1 MSIVRQ
7 DAWTNDEDLVLAE
20 VVLRHI
26 REGSTQLAAFDE
38 VGERLSRTSAA
49 CGFRW
54 NSSIR
59 KKYEAAI
66 AIAKKQRKNLKK
78 TKFEDESKN
87 SQFELATE
95 ITEDVKPKLEIVKE
109 VVPIAEKPQV
119 TIDNVIEF
127 LVAKRE
133 ELTSNNNLVSKNEEM
148 LETIVALTAEN
159 ERLVKELSA
168 LQNNFEVI
176 KNDYKLLI
184 DIMDRA
190 KQMSVA
196 SN

>member
-78 TKFEDESKN
+78 TKLDDVQKG
-87 SQFELATE
+87 SQLETAIEPQVLE
-95 ITEDVKPKLEIVKE
+95 PKLKIE
-109 VVPIAEKPQV
+109 QSTSNDTL
-119 TIDNVIEF
+119 TIDNVIAF
-127 LVAKRE
+127 LVAQKDAIKANSNLLQE
-133 ELTSNNNLVSKNEEM
+133 NSELLQKVNYLQDQNEQ
-148 LETIVALTAEN
+148 LT
-159 ERLVKELSA
+159 KQLSA
-168 LQNNFEVI
+168 LQDNYDVM
-176 KNDYKLLI
+176 KQDYKLLI

-190 KQMSVA
+190 KQLSV
-196 SN
+196 SKG

>member
-66 AIAKKQRKNLKK
+66 AIAKKQRKSLKK
-78 TKFEDESKN
+78 TKLDDIDKGAPVEIAS
-87 SQFELATE
+87 ELTGE
-95 ITEDVKPKLEIVKE
+95 IKPKLEIVK
-109 VVPIAEKPQV
+109 ASNSHAL
-119 TIDNVIEF
+119 TIDHVIEF
-127 LVAKRE
+127 LTSQKE
-133 ELTSNNNLVSKNEEM
+133 MLSSNNNILSKNNE
-148 LETIVALTAEN
+148 LTETVEQLTKEN
-159 ERLVKELSA
+159 NRLVKELST
-168 LQNNFEVI
+168 LQNNYDVM
-176 KNDYKLLI
+176 KQDYRMLI

-196 SN
+196 KN

>member
-7 DAWTNDEDLVLAE
+7 DAWTNDEDLILAE

-54 NSSIR
+54 NSTIR

-78 TKFEDESKN
+78 TKLDNASESAPIDIDELIPKVEGREANVEPSLQLNFDVVIDFLISQKEILSSK
-87 SQFELATE
+87 S
-95 ITEDVKPKLEIVKE
+95 
-109 VVPIAEKPQV
+109 
-119 TIDNVIEF
+119 
-127 LVAKRE
+127 
-133 ELTSNNNLVSKNEEM
+133 NLVSSNNELTEK
-148 LETIVALTAEN
+148 IVELTEEN
-159 ERLVKELSA
+159 EKLRNELMLLKDSYA
-168 LQNNFEVI
+168 GMKQ
-176 KNDYKLLI
+176 DYQLLI

-190 KQMSVA
+190 KQMSIA
-196 SN
+196 NG

>member
-59 KKYEAAI
+59 KKYDAAI

-78 TKFEDESKN
+78 TKLDDPPKGSPV
-87 SQFELATE
+87 ELANE
-95 ITEDVKPKLEIVKE
+95 ISEEIKPKLEIVKQDL
-109 VVPIAEKPQV
+109 PNAHAL
-119 TIDNVIEF
+119 TIDDVIEF
-127 LVAKRE
+127 LVSQKEDFASNSNLMTENK
-133 ELTSNNNLVSKNEEM
+133 ELTKK
-148 LETIVALTAEN
+148 LTQLTNEN
-159 ERLVKELSA
+159 EKLVKELS
-168 LQNNFEVI
+168 LLKNNYDVI
-176 KNDYKLLI
+176 KQDYKLLI
-184 DIMDRA
+184 EIMDRA
-190 KQMSVA
+190 KQL
-196 SN
+196 N

>member
-66 AIAKKQRKNLKK
+66 TIAKKQRKNLKK
-78 TKFEDESKN
+78 TKLDDAPKGSPV
-87 SQFELATE
+87 ELTSE
-95 ITEDVKPKLEIVKE
+95 ITEEITPNFEIVRE
-109 VVPIAEKPQV
+109 DVPKSEPL
-119 TIDNVIEF
+119 TIETVIEF
-127 LVAKRE
+127 LLTKKEALASNESLIHKNK
-133 ELTSNNNLVSKNEEM
+133 ELTEKTNE
-148 LETIVALTAEN
+148 LINEN
-159 ERLVKELSA
+159 EKLLKELTE
-168 LQNNFEVI
+168 LQNNYNI
-176 KNDYKLLI
+176 MKQDYKLLI

-196 SN
+196 KS

>member
-66 AIAKKQRKNLKK
+66 AIAKKQRKSLKK
-78 TKFEDESKN
+78 TKLDDIAKGAPVEIAS
-87 SQFELATE
+87 E
-95 ITEDVKPKLEIVKE
+95 ITEDIKPKLEIVKE
-109 VVPIAEKPQV
+109 YNSQTL
-119 TIDNVIEF
+119 TIDHVIEF
-127 LVAKRE
+127 LNSQKE
-133 ELTSNNNLVSKNEEM
+133 MLSSNKNIVSKNNE
-148 LETIVALTAEN
+148 LTETVEQLTKEN
-159 ERLVKELSA
+159 NRLVKELST
-168 LQNNFEVI
+168 LQNNYDVM
-176 KNDYKLLI
+176 KQDYRMLI

-196 SN
+196 KN

>member
-133 ELTSNNNLVSKNEEM
+133 ELTSNNNLVSKNDEM
-148 LETIVALTAEN
+148 LETIVKLTAEN

>member
-78 TKFEDESKN
+78 TKFDDEIKG
-87 SQFELATE
+87 SQVELATE

-109 VVPIAEKPQV
+109 DVPVAKTPQV

-127 LVAKRE
+127 LVSKRE
-133 ELTSNNNLVSKNEEM
+133 ELTSNNNLVSKNKEM
-148 LETIVALTAEN
+148 LETIVTLTAEN

>member
-26 REGSTQLAAFDE
+26 REGSTQLSAFEE
-38 VGERLSRTSAA
+38 VGERLSRTAAA

-54 NSSIR
+54 NSCVR

-78 TKFEDESKN
+78 TK
-87 SQFELATE
+87 LTE
-95 ITEDVKPKLEIVKE
+95 EHKDCDVEIAQEFTEVVKPKLE
-109 VVPIAEKPQV
+109 
-119 TIDNVIEF
+119 
-127 LVAKRE
+127 VAKKE
-133 ELTSNNNLVSKNEEM
+133 ISTSQLSVDDVIKFLVSKKEVLSSNDDTANENRE
-148 LETIVALTAEN
+148 LKQKLTDLSNEN
-159 ERLVKELSA
+159 EKLKKDLLD
-168 LQNNFEVI
+168 LQENYEVM
-176 KNDYKLLI
+176 KQDYKLLI

-196 SN
+196 KN

>member
-78 TKFEDESKN
+78 TKLDDVQKGT
-87 SQFELATE
+87 QVELALDTSSE
-95 ITEDVKPKLEIVKE
+95 E
-109 VVPIAEKPQV
+109 VSPLLVPEPEEASNNDQLTIEK
-119 TIDNVIEF
+119 VIEF
-127 LVAKRE
+127 LTAQKDVMSSHNDLVKENKKLAEKIE
-133 ELTSNNNLVSKNEEM
+133 ELTNENKKI
-148 LETIVALTAEN
+148 T
-159 ERLVKELSA
+159 KELLT
-168 LQNNFEVI
+168 LQDNYDVM
-176 KNDYKLLI
+176 KQDYKLLI

-190 KQMSVA
+190 KQMTVVKG
-196 SN
+196 

>member
-78 TKFEDESKN
+78 TKLED
-87 SQFELATE
+87 SQKASQVEVASD
-95 ITEDVKPKLEIVKE
+95 ITEEFTPVLETINEE
-109 VVPIAEKPQV
+109 VV
-119 TIDNVIEF
+119 TIDDQLTIDSVIDF
-127 LVAKRE
+127 LISQKGVLSSNADLVSENKKLAE
-133 ELTSNNNLVSKNEEM
+133 KVDELTS
-148 LETIVALTAEN
+148 EN
-159 ERLVKELSA
+159 KKITKELLA
-168 LQNNFEVI
+168 LQDNYDLM
-176 KNDYKLLI
+176 KQDYKLLI

-190 KQMSVA
+190 KQLSIVKG
-196 SN
+196 

>member
-54 NSSIR
+54 NSTIR

-78 TKFEDESKN
+78 TKLDDATNGSPV
-87 SQFELATE
+87 ELSNE
-95 ITEDVKPKLEIVKE
+95 IAEEIKPTLEIVKQDVQDTE
-109 VVPIAEKPQV
+109 QL
-119 TIDNVIEF
+119 TIDKVIEF
-127 LVAKRE
+127 LASQKEALSLNENLVDKNK
-133 ELTSNNNLVSKNEEM
+133 ELTEKLEQVTNENNK
-148 LETIVALTAEN
+148 
-159 ERLVKELSA
+159 LVKELSA
-168 LQNNFEVI
+168 LQTNT
-176 KNDYKLLI
+176 
-184 DIMDRA
+184 M
-190 KQMSVA
+190 
-196 SN
+196 